1 MKTLWHLIALNTILM
16 LGCAFQLKAQ
26 VSGNA
31 VFETRDKEIVEN
43 LIEKFS
49 AESKTH
55 TGDLII
61 KIGRE
66 LMGTTYVAHTL
77 EKEPEQLIVNL
88 RELDCTT
95 FAENCLAI
103 AKTIKSEKP
112 DFDAYLMNLQTIRYR
127 DGIINGYPSR
137 VHYFSDWM
145 YENSKNGFLREVS
158 KEIAGT
164 RYPKTVN
171 YMSTHPDSYTQLK
184 NVAFLPVIIRQE
196 KELSAREMYYIPEE
210 KIAELENKLQ
220 DGDIA
225 GITTGI
231 AGVDIL
237 HAVILIRVNGRIH
250 LLHAPQ
256 SGGKVLISDETL
268 EDYLKNSKSA
278 NGIMVARPL

>member
-1 MKTLWHLIALNTILM
+1 MNTLRHLITLSVFLWM
-16 LGCAFQLKAQ
+16 SSSVQLKAQ
-26 VSGNA
+26 GQA
-31 VFETRDKEIVEN
+31 LFEPRDKEIVEN
-43 LIEKFS
+43 LLEKFS
-49 AESKTH
+49 AESKTQ

-66 LMGTTYVAHTL
+66 LLGTTYVAHTL

-103 AKTIKSEKP
+103 AKTIKSKKP
-112 DFDAYLMNLQTIRYR
+112 GFNEYLKILKNIRYR

-137 VHYFSDWM
+137 VHYFSDWIQ
-145 YENSKNGFLREVS
+145 ENSKKGFLREVS

-164 RYPKTVN
+164 RYQKTVN
-171 YMSTHPDSYTQLK
+171 YMSTHPGNYKQLK
-184 NVAFLPVIIRQE
+184 NAAFLPLIIRQE

-210 KIAELENKLQ
+210 KIAELENMLQ

-225 GITTGI
+225 GITTSI

-237 HAVILIRVNGRIH
+237 HAVILIRVDGRIR

-268 EDYLKNSKSA
+268 EDYLKNSKPG
-278 NGIMVARPL
+278 NGIMIARPL

>member
-1 MKTLWHLIALNTILM
+1 MNAFRYLITLSGFLWM
-16 LGCAFQLKAQ
+16 SSFMQLEAQ
-26 VSGNA
+26 VPVQA
-31 VFETRDKEIVEN
+31 IFEPRDKEIVEN
-43 LIEKFS
+43 LLEKFS
-49 AESKTH
+49 AESKTP

-66 LMGTTYVAHTL
+66 LLGTTYVAHTL

-95 FAENCLAI
+95 FTENCLAI

-112 DFDAYLMNLQTIRYR
+112 GFDEYLRNLQNIRYR

-137 VHYFSDWM
+137 VHYFSDWLF
-145 YENSKNGFLREVS
+145 ENSKHGFLREVS
-158 KEIAGT
+158 KEIAET
-164 RYPKTVN
+164 RYSKMVN
-171 YMSTHPDSYTQLK
+171 YMSTHPDSYKQLR
-184 NVAFLPVIIRQE
+184 NVAFLPLIITQE

-210 KIAELENKLQ
+210 KIAELENKFE

-256 SGGKVLISDETL
+256 SGGRVLISDETL

-278 NGIMVARPL
+278 DGIMVARPL

>member
-1 MKTLWHLIALNTILM
+1 MNAFRYLITLSGFLWMSSLM
-16 LGCAFQLKAQ
+16 QLEAQ
-26 VSGNA
+26 VPVQA
-31 VFETRDKEIVEN
+31 VYEPRDKEIVEN
-43 LIEKFS
+43 LLEKFS
-49 AESKTH
+49 AESKTP

-66 LMGTTYVAHTL
+66 LLGTTYVAHTL

-112 DFDAYLMNLQTIRYR
+112 GFNEYIKILQNIRYR
-127 DGIINGYPSR
+127 NGVINGYPSR

-145 YENSKNGFLREVS
+145 FENSRNGFLREVS

-164 RYPKTVN
+164 RYLKIVN

-184 NVAFLPVIIRQE
+184 NVAFLPLIIRQE
-196 KELSAREMYYIPEE
+196 KEISAREMYYIPEE
-210 KIAELENKLQ
+210 KIAELENKFEN
-220 DGDIA
+220 GDIA

-237 HAVILIRVNGRIH
+237 HAVILLRVNGRIH

-278 NGIMVARPL
+278 NGIMVTRPL

>member
-1 MKTLWHLIALNTILM
+1 MNTLRHLITLSVFLWM
-16 LGCAFQLKAQ
+16 SSSVQLKAQ
-26 VSGNA
+26 RQA
-31 VFETRDKEIVEN
+31 LFEPRDKEIVEN
-43 LIEKFS
+43 LLTKFS
-49 AESKTH
+49 VESKTP
-55 TGDLII
+55 TGNLII

-66 LMGTTYVAHTL
+66 LLGTPYVAHTL
-77 EKEPEQLIVNL
+77 EKEPEQLLVNL

-95 FAENCLAI
+95 FAESCLAI

-112 DFDAYLMNLQTIRYR
+112 GFNEYLKILKNIRYR

-137 VHYFSDWM
+137 VHYFSDWI

-164 RYPKTVN
+164 RYQKTVN
-171 YMSTHPDSYTQLK
+171 YMSTHPGSYIQLK
-184 NVAFLPVIIRQE
+184 NAALLPLIIRQE

-210 KIAELENKLQ
+210 KIAELENMLQ

-225 GITTGI
+225 GITTSI

-237 HAVILIRVNGRIH
+237 HAVILIRVDGRIR

-268 EDYLKNSKSA
+268 EDYLKNSKPG